1 MALKKKKEISKY
13 IKSGI
18 FGTALK
24 VLKLPKQGTDGIT
37 NATCVQGQMG
47 IMTVQVLAGVCGRV
61 THPGE

>member
-37 NATCVQGQMG
+37 SATVS
-47 IMTVQVLAGVCGRV
+47 TGRWV
-61 THPGE
+61 S